1 MNTLFDKVGPARS
14 QPVYRALTKI
24 LHGDDNRDT
33 GDSRLQ
39 QQLNDAYI
47 RLPRRL
53 IMQAVYRP

>member
-1 MNTLFDKVGPARS
+1 MASHDPADKAPAN
-14 QPVYRALTKI
+14 

-39 QQLNDAYI
+39 QQLNDAYT